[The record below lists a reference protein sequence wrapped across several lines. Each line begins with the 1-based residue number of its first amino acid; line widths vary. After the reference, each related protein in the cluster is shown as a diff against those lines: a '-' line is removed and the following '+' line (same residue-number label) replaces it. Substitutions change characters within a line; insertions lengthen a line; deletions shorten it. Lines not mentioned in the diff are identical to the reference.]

1 MSISYNVG
9 DCGLLVGMLRTP
21 QGLTEEAFFKKEI
34 VENLSGNYL
43 SGFDG
48 KMKES
53 SPDAVEKYSMFKP
66 VGFKMLGEHNIGF
79 LMLIDDFAY
88 PNRIFHPAH
97 GLRNDGE
104 EIFDYDYQINT
115 CIDTFEKDSKAPNLE
130 FFFNEVCVEG
140 NYPFLCIGQL
150 KVNNGLLL
158 GNGID
163 YTEFVKKGIQKVA
176 EEFPSL
182 KIRVFDCL
190 GSSELVVVAFSYNLS
205 SIALFTHKVRTLRF
219 ESLKDLDEE
228 MYKIIEERSLS
239 YGKNDIAMMRQK
251 QIDSKNLEGEEKF
264 IIGKSHLFAFAYS
277 YLGYRIDMV
286 NSLEK
291 QLNNRYAFEDE
302 DKDLSILLE
311 FAWEIKPG
319 HSEGIKRGLK
329 DILGVTPKDFLYI
342 KNSSWVYSLPYSY
355 ERKEDFFFKVERI
368 KCLDINLEHSRK
380 LSICVNVE
388 DGNETCRF
396 DDFLEEE
403 GHPSLNIFLKK
414 QRFEKLNKIRRNLD
428 LCHVSKVMRERVMK
442 MYNNYNN
449 CVKDPGFF
457 ISFLDLKGFLQTVSD
472 RLENYLQ
479 CETRDQESLMDLHNW
494 LNLCVSAFEQAYF
507 NRFHQSNRMRE
518 ISDFNLEWN
527 GGIQQLVSP
536 FDFVWK
542 SINRYLGKQDIRF
555 MYVSGYERVHVSPL
569 ALRINMFH
577 LTYPELFVLSVW
589 KEVFNR
595 SLPELYKN
603 EVTVDSFDFEQKRE
617 AVNLFELVKQYKTS
631 QYQEYLKVEI
641 GQDANFDITSIV
653 HRCLYEDF
661 DQEFYV
667 SLVADSMAFY
677 IGYNGDIDLFVYYY
691 WRFLFQT
698 TYYYNQDGQLEP
710 EVFLRMLCRI
720 LFVMSLECEDKIDE
734 LRLKPFDPTLGEY
747 WIDYFDETL
756 QFVNIIVKV
765 LRRNMYIDSI
775 KGSAFV
781 LMYDEM
787 EQFCQRHKGGEYY
800 DSIQEI
806 LTKSEADDSKFEKW
820 LNKTEDQIST
830 PLILRHELFNDAQ
843 EKCYKEMK
851 GGGVVREN
859 LKNTPELFLN
869 TLFYAFLRYL
879 RFLDIEGKEV
889 TNLLKVRP
897 QKMDKECLQ
906 YMSNIV
912 PDHSGGMFIVD
923 YKVRR
928 NYFAA
933 RASLYRSIFDYC
945 MRNKYIAESVKDVG

>member
-1 MSISYNVG
+1 MSMGYNVG

-21 QGLTEEAFFKKEI
+21 QGYTEENFFKQEV
-34 VENLSGNYL
+34 VEHLSGNYL
-43 SGFDG
+43 AGLHE

-53 SPDAVEKYSMFKP
+53 SPEIVEKYSMFKP
-66 VGFKMLGEHNIGF
+66 IGFKMLGEHNVGF

-97 GLRNDGE
+97 GLRNDE
-104 EIFDYDYQINT
+104 DEIFDYDYQIST
-115 CIDTFEKDSKAPNLE
+115 CIDTYEKNTGTLSLE
-130 FFFNEVCVEG
+130 TFFNKVCVEG

-163 YTEFVKKGIQKVA
+163 YIELVKKGIQKVA
-176 EEFPSL
+176 EVFPAM
-182 KIRVFDCL
+182 KIRVLDCL

-205 SIALFTHKVRTLRF
+205 SIALFTHKVRSLRF
-219 ESLKDLDEE
+219 ESLKELDKE
-228 MYKIIEERSLS
+228 MYKIIEKRSLS
-239 YGKNDIAMMRQK
+239 YGKNDVVMMQQEQR
-251 QIDSKNLEGEEKF
+251 DSKDLKVGEKF
-264 IIGKSHLFAFAYS
+264 DIGKSHLFAFAYS
-277 YLGYRIDMV
+277 YLGYRIDIIDG
-286 NSLEK
+286 LTE
-291 QLNNRYAFEDE
+291 QLNSRYMFENE
-302 DKDLSILLE
+302 DQNLSIFLR
-311 FAWEIKPG
+311 FVWEIKPG

-329 DILGVTPKDFLYI
+329 DIVGESPKDFLYI
-342 KNSSWVYSLPYSY
+342 KNSSWVYSLPYLY
-355 ERKEDFFFKVERI
+355 KEKEDFFFKVERI
-368 KCLDINLEHSRK
+368 KCLDKDLEHSRK

-388 DGNETCRF
+388 DRNELCRF
-396 DDFLEEE
+396 DDSFVEKF
-403 GHPSLNIFLKK
+403 HPSLNVFLKK
-414 QRFEKLNKIRRNLD
+414 QRFEELNKIRRNLD

-479 CETRDQESLMDLHNW
+479 CETQNRESLMDLHNW
-494 LNLCVSAFEQAYF
+494 LNLCVASFEQAYF

-603 EVTVDSFDFEQKRE
+603 EVRDSFDFEQKKE
-617 AVNLFELVKQYKTS
+617 AMNLFELVKQYKTS

-641 GQDANFDITSIV
+641 GQDVDFDITSTV
-653 HRCLYEDF
+653 HQCLYEDF

-698 TYYYNQDGQLEP
+698 TYYYNQDGQLES

-720 LFVMSLECEDKIDE
+720 LFVMSLEHGDKIEE

-756 QFVNIIVKV
+756 QFVNILVKV
-765 LRRNMYIDSI
+765 LHRNMYIDSI

-787 EQFCQRHKGGEYY
+787 EQFCQRQKRGKYY
-800 DSIQEI
+800 ESIREI
-806 LTKSEADDSKFEKW
+806 LTKSENDDRKFEKW
-820 LNKTEDQIST
+820 LDKAEDQILT
-830 PLILRHELFNDAQ
+830 PLILRHKLFDDAQ
-843 EKCYKEMK
+843 KKCYKEMK
-851 GGGVVREN
+851 SGGVVREN
-859 LKNTPELFLN
+859 LQDTPELFLN
-869 TLFYAFLRYL
+869 TLFYAFLKYL
-879 RFLDIEGKEV
+879 RFLDTGKKEV
-889 TNLLKVRP
+889 TTLLKVRP
-897 QKMDKECLQ
+897 QKMMDKECLQ

-912 PDHSGGMFIVD
+912 PDHSGGMFVVD

-945 MRNKYIAESVKDVG
+945 MRNKYVAESVKKVG